1 MVIRPICALSRFTA
15 VAFLFFTVFP
25 VIAAEKWSGS
35 GSIRFL
41 GKSTLHD
48 FTGTVAIAP
57 FTLTVDDPESRDN
70 ATLSGTLTAS
80 VAKMDTQDEKRDENM
95 RASLEAA
102 KHPLISVALSR
113 VKVADT
119 KPQWE
124 GRLPKPATVPFELT
138 ILGKTKAHTGRV
150 TSWSEKQGAVTM
162 VVAFPVSLKDYN
174 IKVPTVLGVIR
185 VKDTIEVEAT
195 IELKP

>member
-1 MVIRPICALSRFTA
+1 MIIRPISLAPLIGGIVLLLSMSHPA
-15 VAFLFFTVFP
+15 D
-25 VIAAEKWSGS
+25 AAEKWSGT

-57 FTLTVDDPESRDN
+57 FTLTVDEPEGREK

-95 RASLEAA
+95 RASLDAA
-102 KHPLISVALSR
+102 KHPLITVSLSK

-119 KPQWE
+119 KPQWQ
-124 GRLPKPATVPFELT
+124 GRLPKPSTVPFDLT
-138 ILGKTKAHTGRV
+138 ILGKTKAHIGRV
-150 TSWSEKQGAVTM
+150 ASWSEKDGVVTM
-162 VVAFPVSLKDYN
+162 VVAFPVSLKDYG